1 MGPTEP
7 SSLDAAGASQPLVVH
22 TFCRFDGDKAC
33 VRALG
38 QRGLVDPRRSVQ
50 AAFAVAWDG
59 KPKVLAAAVF
69 TVPAE
74 TAEIHDDLITDL
86 FQHEAPDMLASHPAI
101 SFKQVKLSLRGA
113 DEPTSADLLRLIVG
127 QRTRIE
133 ALARK

>member
-7 SSLDAAGASQPLVVH
+7 SSPDASGASQPLVVH

-38 QRGLVDPRRSVQ
+38 QRGLVDPSRSVL
-50 AAFAVAWDG
+50 AAFAVASDG
-59 KPKVLAAAVF
+59 KPKVVAAAVF
-69 TVPAE
+69 TAPAG
-74 TAEIHDDLITDL
+74 AVEIHDDLITGL
-86 FQHEAPDMLASHPAI
+86 FEQEAPDVLARHPAI
-101 SFKQVKLSLRGA
+101 SFRQVKLSLRGA